1 MPDIGVPLYTQP
13 AYTPPVSTSIQDV
26 DLPTIINKSPT
37 PTIQQKPVDPG
48 NNTAIPFN
56 FDANQYGKPLR
67 VFDEKSLNSV
77 AGYNSFKT
85 DPTYNPE
92 FNDIQNIR
100 DYAAK
105 QGSAEWLAN
114 SFAKL
119 ASVAKDSFWST
130 FEQNGRNFQALTSL
144 DASKLFNTQDTTSEQ
159 ERMRNKYP
167 TYGTGELDNS
177 MSRFLPW
184 NFGKSDFGGEM
195 LPQLGFTIGTMGE
208 TLLENWLIGMTTGGI
223 GNALEGAKTASSIGK
238 VGKGLIDLFE
248 TGSGITNFRKGLA
261 VLNTIKNESS
271 LGANIGQ
278 GVIKGAKLLA
288 NAYAMFNTA
297 GGEAAFEANQ
307 AYNDQIK
314 SLTDEYK
321 QKNGYAPFGDD
332 LKKIQETSSKTA
344 TSVFGWNIPILLGS
358 DLFQFGNIL
367 KPFKGVLAEGTENVA
382 MKLAGKGLSKS
393 IESVAEKEVT
403 SLLGKAFKFT
413 KHALAEPIMEG
424 VEEISQSAGQNLFG
438 QYYKDLYNGL
448 STDTSLHNSLNAM
461 FQYGGSKA
469 FQDDFFGGFLGGAVF
484 KGVGAASS
492 KLGIQER
499 MGFDTDKAKAD
510 RQKSITNS
518 ALDILNSTSNE
529 DLINYLFDPQVQNF
543 ISQGAN
549 KQALVLAAE
558 SNDRLKFND
567 IKSKAVRELI
577 YSGLQT
583 GKLDL
588 ALSKLDIF
596 KELDNDEL
604 AQTFNIQ
611 DKSDIDKAKTTAS
624 ELVDNIKQRAYDL
637 QSDWNSLNQ
646 KYKNPYPPKID
657 AYNMYE
663 AAKRDRLFSKDIVKD
678 EQKRAQ
684 GLRSDIVMSSD
695 VTDAIMDQAVDQD
708 VLNKSIDDLNVFVK
722 DAPDKDNVNYRRKQ
736 TQLALLKEIQH
747 EKEKKAPDNTKIA
760 KLAFALGNVNK
771 STLDIGQ
778 DEEFNTQRIE
788 DVLKL
793 EARNKKNVAEYM
805 LLNQMPIEESVQ
817 QHLVAAHGVLN
828 KVKEQASKKTQQTE
842 TTIDAEP
849 VTTDNK
855 DIVDLVNT
863 EDNYNTWN
871 GGNVDSSTRDKF
883 IDAINFGLSQFD
895 KATPAQLATLSKQ
908 DINDALLNQKAFANA
923 EVRAKVVDALFNRF
937 NPKPV
942 ETVTSDK
949 PTPIQTDDQKEAEEN
964 KNQGPT
970 KLAKY
975 KFATDKTPPSEQLS
989 TSNPSDNQFHRRK
1002 DQFLEN
1008 LHLQTLPKEGQKG
1021 KFWKKED
1028 IKVLVVTPNNAG
1040 KYGKNISTVLKN
1052 SFSTTKPID
1061 KLTPEEYK
1069 ALDEASV
1076 MFLFVVQDGKE
1087 LKPITKD
1094 GKLLPALN
1102 GASDYNIPD
1111 LVYTFNESSFPDN
1124 YKDARFNQG
1133 DDLNKLVQLHRNQR
1147 YKWLNSKDDITPP
1160 FEISHGIPNMQKKD
1174 KQVIRILNT
1183 VQDTKLLPS
1192 NHVYNPDDIY
1202 IPTSKEEFE
1211 KTSTNLVTARYLRSG
1226 MPYLRIKDK
1235 DGNTVDYQRLENGKL
1250 TPNQK
1255 GSILYAFKSLIEDY
1269 FANDQLVAL
1278 TESNDNYNFI
1288 ENLLFLQEGN
1298 PYKDAASIKVLQDT
1312 KAGTIT
1318 VQYDFSSGQ
1327 PKFFTFR
1334 KESDTSTLLDNT
1346 QFKTWLDNRYTNIR
1360 KPSNRKFTEVYVD
1373 NKTPRTRE
1381 WDNYTQYLLDTKT
1394 PSGATRDINEIPL
1407 KVELYT
1413 PQQQEAY
1420 YEGGNAY
1427 PTKRKQYYIKLGD
1440 KIVDDKANEVKANQK
1455 PAKQTKTTASSSTG
1469 NDLAD
1474 LAAIIAKNKADLE
1487 TSKNPTPTQTPNTTP
1502 NPTKQAPK
1510 HGAVATL
1517 DLATLLTT
1525 SPLASPATQV
1535 AEIVAKPEPQPT
1547 AEDNDLAKI
1556 ASIMAANKAALEAQ
1570 KSGTTSSPKV
1580 ATTELVDESPFDADE
1595 IAPDNAPEPEPSEVI
1610 SLRGKKKSGKIYPR
1624 GFTRISNYSKENT
1637 QGIKDYFK
1645 RNLPQVYVETVDQL
1659 IKLADGKLA
1668 WGTFSDSVVK
1678 LYEEA
1683 EAGTGYHEAFEVVFN
1698 AILIPR
1704 EQANLIR
1711 EFKNRKGTFSNF
1723 ATDGNVSYKNATT
1736 EQAKEEIAEEFLRYK
1751 LTGEVKEDTRNIF
1764 QKILD
1769 FILNFLRNLSSIED
1783 VFSKLDKGFYA
1794 NKELTNTGQVYNRLA
1809 GVGAIEE
1816 GQYLKGITYEMVS
1829 KLFQDTKSFTQFDET
1844 FDEKRLYNDLY
1855 NQLNDFYNS
1864 DDEDNPNTYRNVVA
1878 DLYLDRIDF
1887 IENSKFA
1894 EDHKAALIKSVE
1906 VEFTKK
1912 LNTQRERFNTVIS
1925 FQWKQLVADHKT
1937 YLKQLGVIN
1946 FVEVE
1951 QDEDGDQDNKNS
1963 NEYTKNEFKIDT
1975 KNTAPASIKLLFNT
1989 IAESTFNFEE
1999 TQEISNGLSI
2009 PLIQPKISNATG
2021 LVNLY
2026 DNGGQLFNIV
2036 LSQVSEIN
2044 TLDGIKA
2051 KLESMLGIDRVE
2063 ELQGNPEEL
2072 NKYIQSRIEEEQY
2085 KNNSV
2090 YTHLF
2095 KIYTRIFATPENLLT
2110 EAEWKQRLK
2119 FLSTFSRQKPEFW
2132 QLVSG
2137 EDDTF
2142 LMDELRDTGRKQIV
2156 SKWFFKFGSNVFDKK
2171 KVSLINRQNKKSPF
2185 VLNTQLLTNLLGLT
2199 DIPTFIAKSAE
2210 ALGMEEINANF
2221 IDNLTGNERTIV
2233 NKKLRSI
2240 LNFGFSNIFNGK
2252 TGNKV
2257 FGKLNSNVLGVNSPY
2272 NDIAEIVLAKK
2283 GDEIHSVH
2291 SNIEGEQQQNIIL
2304 NNEVSNRLASFN
2316 RHPTLESYKL
2326 ENPEFNDTF
2335 VQSSILLG
2343 KIYDRNGERTAF
2355 NPKIAVISGT
2365 RESSRDNGK
2374 KSSNQ
2379 NLTERLYQEFN
2390 VNLDGKFYIL
2400 LPADAETEWGIN
2412 VGKETYLEYKD
2423 NVINN
2428 TATFVNYLKSE
2439 IEVAQQFVNPEHEF
2453 YANRNADEYLSQ
2465 TRPLRDGS
2473 ERKVG
2478 ASLQVFKDIL
2488 SDELVAA
2495 IHNNID
2501 SLSPIEDIVNQ
2512 YEFEINRDIK
2522 IWINKRVEETFLNL
2536 NKAEIVERKGRQ
2548 QGEFENSIQ
2557 PNSQYIFY
2565 GLNSS
2570 FNRLDSGTRFPLNE
2584 GEVKRGQNTSIE
2596 QLPNQYVLTS
2606 SQLRNLIAFRE
2617 MSYAINNIEMTKL
2630 FVGNP
2635 YFYKD
2640 IQKRVKSF
2648 LSTTENTYVQN
2659 VGDIHK
2665 ADDWFNS
2672 HLNSVRYADKNKK
2685 TVESR
2690 LPSSHIHNHEFSSS
2704 IKTWVFR
2711 DHQTLNKE
2719 LAAFNEKYTANNATD
2734 AQSFMTPNA
2743 YREFYWKSG
2752 AKFRDAQ
2759 EKQFQLEQA
2768 FERFLM
2774 DEDGVYPYT
2783 DSELKALDQK
2793 LLEGNIK
2800 ETKNG
2805 YELTAK
2811 FDVFEVF
2818 KPKGSGTLGGV
2829 NTFDPYIWK
2838 TSVGMLNYRMVR
2850 NTPMETA
2857 YLKMLN
2863 ERVHMLTFE
2872 SAIKVGLK
2880 RDASTGK
2887 VNNLIDTNSFSSL
2900 GKISSGLSSYTHQ
2913 LPFKSLGVQVETST
2927 QKNKGTIGTQT
2938 TKLILTDLFEY
2949 GIPTDF
2955 LAGQPFG
2962 DRMSAWY
2969 GLGEKDRLEVSKHYS
2984 LEKEHQKAI
2993 ENLENIGYYALLDR
3007 LGIKE
3012 ITKNGRTDYEYEDL
3026 SKVYELL
3033 KDEMV
3038 KRGLS
3043 PNLYE
3048 MFDDMTL
3055 KVKPIEALSN
3065 YAQASFIIMSIV
3077 RKSII
3082 KPKLNGGQKIQA
3094 SSALLNDLTDEK
3106 LVASYYNKS
3115 TKKWEDITTQ
3125 EQFDEIKKNGDKI
3138 MYNSSQLG
3146 FYSKNEDGTL
3156 NVMEVMLP
3164 NVFREKLA
3172 KYRKAKGLEQ
3182 LSDDELLTWIAKNQP
3197 KLLEGIGFR
3206 IPTQALSS
3214 IDTFKIKKFLPSY
3227 FGDTVIVPSELT
3239 TKVGSDFDV
3248 DKLNTYLNNYSIN
3261 RKGYPEYLQADL
3273 EDTPQAANRRWKKY
3287 SYGKKLLETIE
3298 NSIKELTQRGILQ
3311 DRNAE
3316 AFMATIADDVDS
3328 DERIEDIL
3336 QQLDEEG
3343 NPDIIKRIVEANDMT
3358 LQDLNSLRN
3367 KVDNMKSEEEFK
3379 ALPLVLQN
3387 KKGALENHYFST
3399 INKILHLPQ
3408 NFDKMLSPNNSDEF
3422 DQAGAL
3428 RDKVVNSL
3436 GGEKD
3441 NLEKIAPAKRGKYI
3455 NYSNILDSNKMRYS
3469 RWAFVIGKKGVGIA
3483 ALSATNHVNSQ
3494 KIGFQ
3499 LNPSIKS
3506 KSSWWSNKVF
3516 GKQVEPTLIKF
3527 KHNQLIINDRTIS
3540 VLSGITK
3547 AKGENIA
3554 EFVSKYVNG
3563 YVDVA
3568 KDAWI
3573 LDIGAQMEVAGIYL
3587 FMERLGINS
3596 EEIIYFLNQPII
3608 KYYLNVTALRNSPI
3622 KNINPK
3628 VKAQVELSNNDD
3640 KLHDFIKNTL
3650 VGSQDIKP
3658 ISTFELSNLKNT
3670 IEKFS
3675 SIPIANWKTNS
3686 TIPVREKELQFLVFR
3701 HFMQLK
3707 DYSNYIRASQ
3717 QASNHDTA
3725 NLNSLH
3731 ILDDKDQ
3738 LLSTFLSP
3746 TADNLITSIE
3756 TRGPMASALRTRT
3769 FVGNITE
3776 RLNDLDGKFL
3786 SKDLFRIQS
3795 RAVRTMLRSI
3805 MMRVNP
3811 FLFNENDKREMM
3823 DKITK
3828 VTINALVLNSDFNNK
3843 GKLIDNLDTVMK
3855 ADKLRDTIAKVQAIL
3870 KNPDESYKQQLK
3882 DANVDLAHLI
3892 SNRWINNIDVESINP
3907 DSDYGYIAIQ
3917 GTKPSDNFEKQ
3928 VWIEDFRKLQKVPF
3942 TRNLYK
3948 SILAAAM
3955 YQGGAEHN
3963 RVSLLDLIPWEEYT
3977 PIINNGL
3984 DNLSQLGQTNLMR
3997 TIAQLKSFDK
4007 SYFVPKDFIS
4017 TGNVNGTKYYA
4028 KTISLLGKAKDD
4040 VSVSALKDLYSPS
4053 SPYAAWLPASEHV
4066 NPSGEKVTE
4075 ISSVILVP
4083 FSPYQDK
4090 QEYFTLRQR
4099 SSNYTTE
4106 EVKAMLEAKNSD
4118 YKTTILLEKAPMI
4131 YDNGF
4136 QTYLVYRPINT
4147 KGGRY
4152 IQELAFN
4159 NEYSKIDTHDKINTH
4174 LTNDDAL
4181 FKLLSGK
4188 FGAFIKK
4195 TDSFPEA
4202 VIPSVIEE
4210 DPTSQDSNTIDDI
4223 PFEEVPDENKELPQ
4237 SQKLLED
4244 STDKEQAIPD
4254 IENTSANDKEID
4266 LKKIEKDFENY
4277 NEHPDVDFY
4286 LKPNVGKIT
4295 DETLTN
4301 LCDMTANVCITYLY
4315 SKGINVLQKAFHIY
4329 PTLKIANFNGNFA
4342 NHKVAISYINE
4353 KMYIFDMPQNEYIV
4367 LNKDNKAEFT
4377 EFKPRFI
4384 EVTPENMKKYY
4395 GIDQESYN
4403 NTFFGTTSGRFLGS
4417 SQTQVLGKKENTY
4430 IKYEGNIYDYFKEG
4444 SPIYS
4449 EKDYVNKFINKKE
4462 NINPTYLY
4470 KIFSPDDL
4478 PTIDPENAVEG
4489 TCE

>member
-1 MPDIGVPLYTQP
+1 MPDIVAPI
-13 AYTPPVSTSIQDV
+13 YTPPVTTSIQDL
-26 DLPTIINKSPT
+26 DLHAIINKSPS

-48 NNTAIPFN
+48 NATAIPFN
-56 FDANQYGKPLR
+56 FDTNQYGKPLR
-67 VFDEKSLNSV
+67 VFDSKALNSV

-100 DYAAK
+100 SYAAK

-119 ASVAKDSFWST
+119 ASVANDSFWST
-130 FEQNGRNFQALTSL
+130 FEQNGRNFQALAAL
-144 DASKLFNTQDTTSEQ
+144 DASKLFNTEDTTSEQ

-208 TLLENWLIGMTTGGI
+208 TLLENWLIGMVTGGV
-223 GNALEGAKTASSIGK
+223 GNIAEGAKTASSLAK
-238 VGKGLIDLFE
+238 VGKGLINLFE

-261 VLNTIKNESS
+261 VLNTIKNEGS
-271 LGANIGQ
+271 LGANLGQ

-321 QKNGYAPFGDD
+321 QKNGYAPFGED
-332 LKKIQETSSKTA
+332 LNKIQETASKTG
-344 TSVFGWNIPILLGS
+344 TSVFGWNMPILLGS
-358 DLFQFGNIL
+358 NLFQFGNIL
-367 KPFKGVLAEGTENVA
+367 KPFKGVVAEGVEDVG

-393 IESVAEKEVT
+393 VETVGEKEVK

-413 KHALAEPIMEG
+413 KHAPAEPIMEG

-438 QYYKDLYNGL
+438 QYYKDLYNAL
-448 STDTSLHNSLNAM
+448 SPDTALHNSLDAM

-469 FQDDFFGGFLGGAVF
+469 FYDDFFGGFLGGAVF
-484 KGVGAASS
+484 KGAGAASS
-492 KLGIQER
+492 KLGIQQR

-510 RQKSITNS
+510 RKKSVTNS
-518 ALDILNSTSNE
+518 ALEILNSTSNE
-529 DLINYLFDPQVQNF
+529 DLINYLFDPEVQNF
-543 ISQGAN
+543 ISQASN
-549 KQALVLAAE
+549 KQALVLAAD

-567 IKSKAVRELI
+567 TKSKAIRELI
-577 YSGLQT
+577 YTGLQT

-588 ALSKLDIF
+588 ALSKLDVF

-604 AQTFNIQ
+604 AQTLNIQ
-611 DKSDIDKAKTTAS
+611 DRSDIDKAKTTAS
-624 ELVDNIKQRAYDL
+624 QIVDNVKQKAYDL
-637 QSDWNSLNQ
+637 QSDWNTLNQ
-646 KYKNPYPPKID
+646 KYKNPYLPKTD
-657 AYNMYE
+657 SYNMYE
-663 AAKRDRLFSKDIVKD
+663 AAKRDRLFSKDIVRD
-678 EQKRAQ
+678 EQNRAKS
-684 GLRSDIVMSSD
+684 LRSDVVMSSD
-695 VTDAIMDQAVDQD
+695 VTDAIMDQAVDDD
-708 VLNKSIDDLNVFVK
+708 VLKKSIDDLSVFVK
-722 DAPDKDNVNYRRKQ
+722 DAPDKDNVDYRRKQ

-747 EKEKKAPDNTKIA
+747 EKEKKNPDTTKLA
-760 KLAFALGNVNK
+760 KLVFALGNVNK
-771 STLDIGQ
+771 TTLDIGQ

-805 LLNQMPIEESVQ
+805 LLNQIPIEESVQ
-817 QHLVAAHGVLN
+817 RHLTAVHGVLN
-828 KVKEQASKKTQQTE
+828 KVKEQAAKKTE
-842 TTIDAEP
+842 TP
-849 VTTDNK
+849 VEDTTTTPTDNT

-863 EDNYNTWN
+863 DENYQNWS
-871 GGNVDSSTRDKF
+871 NVRDRSDFQQF
-883 IDAINFGLSQFD
+883 IDAINAGLSQFD
-895 KATPAQLATLSKQ
+895 KATPAQLAALSKQ
-908 DINDALLNQKAFANA
+908 DINDALLNQKPFANA
-923 EVRAKVVDALFNRF
+923 NIRAKVVDALFNRF

-942 ETVTSDK
+942 ETVTLDK
-949 PTPIQTDDQKEAEEN
+949 PTPVQTDAQKEVEEN

-1021 KFWKKED
+1021 KFWTKRD
-1028 IKVLVVTPNNAG
+1028 IKILVVTPNNAG

-1061 KLTPEEYK
+1061 KLSPEEYK

-1094 GKLLPALN
+1094 GKLLPTLN

-1111 LVYTFNESSFPDN
+1111 LVYTFNESSSPDN
-1124 YKDARFNQG
+1124 YKDARFTQG

-1147 YKWLNSKDDITPP
+1147 YKWLNSKDDIIPP
-1160 FEISHGIPNMQKKD
+1160 FEISHGLPNMQKKD
-1174 KQVIRILNT
+1174 GQVIRIQNT
-1183 VQDTKLLPS
+1183 VQDSKLLPS
-1192 NHVYNPDDIY
+1192 NHIYNPEDLY
-1202 IPTSKEEFE
+1202 ISTSKEEFE
-1211 KTSTNLVTARYLRSG
+1211 KTNTNLVTDRYLRSG
-1226 MPYLRIKDK
+1226 MPYLRIRDK
-1235 DGNTVDYQRLENGKL
+1235 DGNTVDYQRLENNKL

-1255 GSILYAFKSLIEDY
+1255 GSVLYAFKSLIEDY

-1288 ENLLFLQEGN
+1288 KNLLFLQEGN

-1318 VQYDFSSGQ
+1318 IQYDFSTGQ

-1346 QFKTWLDNRYTNIR
+1346 QFKIWLDNRYLNVR
-1360 KPSNRKFTEVYVD
+1360 KPSNRKFTEVYVQ
-1373 NKTPRTRE
+1373 NKSPKTRE
-1381 WDNYTQYLLDTKT
+1381 WDNYTQYLLDNKT
-1394 PSGATRDINEIPL
+1394 PSGTTRDINEIPL

-1420 YEGGNAY
+1420 YEEGNLY

-1440 KIVDDKANEVKANQK
+1440 KIIDDKANEVKVNQK
-1455 PAKQTKTTASSSTG
+1455 PVKQNNVTPDSLPNTG
-1469 NDLAD
+1469 DRLAD
-1474 LAAIIAKNKADLE
+1474 LAIVLQRQKDKEEAAKNPKAE
-1487 TSKNPTPTQTPNTTP
+1487 TKPVEKKETTSKASNI
-1502 NPTKQAPK
+1502 PK
-1510 HGAVATL
+1510 GS
-1517 DLATLLTT
+1517 T
-1525 SPLASPATQV
+1525 SSNLVSIASLLASPADQVKEIVEQPAVTTPSKEDAALQAFANVLNSQKAKEAGQVETQV
-1535 AEIVAKPEPQPT
+1535 VPKEEVVEEIPFTPDTVAPVSE
-1547 AEDNDLAKI
+1547 
-1556 ASIMAANKAALEAQ
+1556 
-1570 KSGTTSSPKV
+1570 
-1580 ATTELVDESPFDADE
+1580 
-1595 IAPDNAPEPEPSEVI
+1595 PEPEPENVV
-1610 SLRGKKKSGKIYPR
+1610 SLRGRKKSGKIYPR
-1624 GFTRISNYSKENT
+1624 GFTRLNNYSKENV
-1637 QGIKDYFK
+1637 QEIKDYFRK
-1645 RNLPQVYVETVDQL
+1645 NLPQISVQTVDQL

-1668 WGTFSDSVVK
+1668 WGTFSDSVVR

-1698 AILIPR
+1698 AILTSK
-1704 EQANLIR
+1704 EQSNLIR

-1723 ATDGNVSYKNATT
+1723 ATDGNISYKNATT

-1751 LTGEVKEDTRNIF
+1751 LTGQVKEDTRNIF

-1769 FILNFLRNLSSIED
+1769 FILNFLRNVSSIED
-1783 VFSKLDKGFYA
+1783 VFLKLDKGFYA
-1794 NKELTNTGQVYNRLA
+1794 DKELTNTGQVYNRLA

-1844 FDEKRLYNDLY
+1844 FDEKELYNNLY

-1864 DDEDNPNTYRNVVA
+1864 DDENNPNTYRNVIA
-1878 DLYLDRIDF
+1878 DLYFPQIDA
-1887 IENSKFA
+1887 IENNPKLP
-1894 EDHKAALIKSVE
+1894 EEYKAKLIKPLE
-1906 VEFTKK
+1906 IEFTKK
-1912 LNTQRERFNTVIS
+1912 LNAQRERFNTVIS

-1946 FVEVE
+1946 FVEV
-1951 QDEDGDQDNKNS
+1951 DEDRDNDQDNKNS

-1999 TQEISNGLSI
+1999 TQELSNGLSI
-2009 PLIQPKISNATG
+2009 PLIQPKISNTTG

-2051 KLESMLGIDRVE
+2051 KLEEMLGIDKIE

-2072 NKYIQSRIEEEQY
+2072 NKYIQSRVDEEQY

-2110 EAEWKQRLK
+2110 EAEWKQRFK

-2137 EDDTF
+2137 EDDTY

-2156 SKWFFKFGSNVFDKK
+2156 SNWFFKFGKNIFDKK
-2171 KVSLINRQNKKSPF
+2171 KVSLLNRQNKKSPYI
-2185 VLNTQLLTNLLGLT
+2185 LNAQLLTNLLGIT

-2233 NKKLRSI
+2233 NKNLRAI
-2240 LNFGFSNIFNGK
+2240 LNFGFGNVFNGK
-2252 TGNKV
+2252 TGNKI

-2272 NDIAEIVLAKK
+2272 NDIAEVVLAKK
-2283 GDEIHSVH
+2283 GDEIHSIH

-2304 NNEVSNRLASFN
+2304 NNEVSNRLSSFN

-2335 VQSSILLG
+2335 VQSSVLLNR
-2343 KIYDRNGERTAF
+2343 IYDRNGERTAF
-2355 NPKIAVISGT
+2355 NPKIAIISGT
-2365 RESSRDNGK
+2365 RESSRENGK

-2412 VGKETYLEYKD
+2412 VGKETYLQYKD

-2453 YANRNADEYLSQ
+2453 YTNRNSDEYLSQ
-2465 TRPLRDGS
+2465 IRPLRDGS

-2488 SDELVAA
+2488 SDELVSA
-2495 IHNNID
+2495 IHTNID
-2501 SLSPIEDIVNQ
+2501 SLSPIEEIISQ

-2522 IWINKRVEETFLNL
+2522 IWINKRVDETFRNL

-2548 QGEFENSIQ
+2548 QGEFENTIQ

-2570 FNRLDSGTRFPLNE
+2570 FNRLDSGTRFLLNE

-2596 QLPNQYVLTS
+2596 PLPNQYVLTS
-2606 SQLRNLIAFRE
+2606 AQLRNLIAFRE

-2659 VGDIHK
+2659 VGDTHK

-2672 HLNSVRYADKNKK
+2672 HLNSVKYINKGK
-2685 TVESR
+2685 TVTERR
-2690 LPSSHIHNHEFSSS
+2690 LPSSHIHNHEFSNS

-2719 LAAFNEKYTANNATD
+2719 LAAFNEKYATNNATD

-2752 AKFRDAQ
+2752 AKFRDSQ
-2759 EKQFQLEQA
+2759 EKQFQIEQA

-2793 LLEGNIK
+2793 LLEENVK
-2800 ETKNG
+2800 ETQNG

-2818 KPKGSGTLGGV
+2818 KPKGSGTLGGL

-2880 RDASTGK
+2880 KDPSTVK
-2887 VNNLIDTNSFSSL
+2887 VNNLIDTDSFSSL
-2900 GKISSGLSSYTHQ
+2900 GRISSNLSSYTHQ

-2955 LAGQPFG
+2955 LADQPFG
-2962 DRMSAWY
+2962 DRMLSWY
-2969 GLGEKDRLEVSKHYS
+2969 ALGEDTKLEASKHYS

-2993 ENLENIGYYALLDR
+2993 ENLENIGYYDLLDR

-3012 ITKNGRTDYEYEDL
+3012 VTKNGRTDYEYEDL
-3026 SKVYELL
+3026 SKVYDLL

-3048 MFDDMTL
+3048 MFEDMTL

-3094 SSALLNDLTDEK
+3094 SSVLLNDLTKEK

-3115 TKKWEDITTQ
+3115 TKQWEDITTQ
-3125 EQFDEIKKNGDKI
+3125 EQFDEIKKSGDKI

-3172 KYRKAKGLEQ
+3172 KYRKAKGLDQ
-3182 LSDDELLTWIAKNQP
+3182 LSDDELFTWITKNQP
-3197 KLLEGIGFR
+3197 TLLEGIGFR

-3248 DKLNTYLNNYSIN
+3248 DKLNTYLNNFTIN
-3261 RKGYPEYLQADL
+3261 SKGYPEYVQPFSSIEEA
-3273 EDTPQAANRRWKKY
+3273 TTKFKAKY
-3287 SYGKKLLETIE
+3287 KAGKTNALRTSQRLLTALDALIQYNE
-3298 NSIKELTQRGILQ
+3298 
-3311 DRNAE
+3311 
-3316 AFMATIADDVDS
+3316 S
-3328 DERIEDIL
+3328 DEDARIEDYTSDRISRYITKNQDFLTGIL
-3336 QQLDEEG
+3336 DKYDTDE
-3343 NPDIIKRIVEANDMT
+3343 DAIQAIVETIDELDAALSDT
-3358 LQDLNSLRN
+3358 ERA
-3367 KVDNMKSEEEFK
+3367 KVLEDKYVKDKVKKSM
-3379 ALPLVLQN
+3379 
-3387 KKGALENHYFST
+3387 ENNYFST
-3399 INKILHLPQ
+3399 INQILHLPQ
-3408 NFDKMLSPNNSDEF
+3408 NFEKMLSPNNSDEF
-3422 DQAGAL
+3422 EQAGAL
-3428 RDKVVNSL
+3428 RDKIVNSL

-3499 LNPSIKS
+3499 LNAPGNS

-3527 KHNQLIINDRTIS
+3527 KHNELTINDKKVS

-3547 AKGENIA
+3547 VEGENIA

-3563 YVDVA
+3563 YVDVS

-3573 LDIGAQMEVAGIYL
+3573 LDIGAQMEIAGIYL

-3640 KLHDFIKNTL
+3640 KLYDFIKTTL

-3658 ISTFELSNLKNT
+3658 VSTFELSNLKNT

-3675 SIPIANWKTNS
+3675 SIPITNWKTNS

-3731 ILDDKDQ
+3731 ILDDKEESLMSLIKVYQ
-3738 LLSTFLSP
+3738 STKD
-3746 TADNLITSIE
+3746 TDHLISSIE
-3756 TRGPMASALRTRT
+3756 NGMPMAQALIEKT
-3769 FVGNITE
+3769 FVGNLKDK
-3776 RLNDLDGKFL
+3776 LNSIDTKFL
-3786 SKDLFRIQS
+3786 SKDKGGLFRIQS
-3795 RAVRTMLRSI
+3795 RSVRMMLRSI

-3828 VTINALVLNSDFNNK
+3828 VTINALVLNTDFNNK

-3855 ADKLRDTIAKVQAIL
+3855 ADKLRDTISKVQSIL
-3870 KNPDESYKQQLK
+3870 KNPDETYKQQLK

-3892 SNRWINNIDVESINP
+3892 SNRWINNIEVENINP

-3928 VWIEDFRKLQKVPF
+3928 VWIEDFRKIEKLPF

-3948 SILAAAM
+3948 SILAAAI

-4007 SYFVPKDFIS
+4007 SYFIPKDFFS
-4017 TGNVNGTKYYA
+4017 AGNVNGTKYYT
-4028 KTISLLGKAKDD
+4028 KTVSLLGKAKDEVT
-4040 VSVSALKDLYSPS
+4040 VSTLKDLYAPS

-4099 SSNYTTE
+4099 SFNYKTE

-4152 IQELAFN
+4152 IQELTFN
-4159 NEYSKIDTHDKINTH
+4159 NEYSKIDTHDKVNPH
-4174 LTNDDAL
+4174 LTNDDVL
-4181 FKLLSGK
+4181 FKLLTGK

-4195 TDSFPEA
+4195 TALFPEA
-4202 VIPSVIEE
+4202 VIPSVVEE
-4210 DPTSQDSNTIDDI
+4210 DPTSQESNTTEDI
-4223 PFEEVPDENKELPQ
+4223 PYEEVPDENKELPQ

-4244 STDKEQAIPD
+4244 STNSERDKVLSTFGYTPD
-4254 IENTSANDKEID
+4254 GKSQIDDKIVNDALTNGEYYYYPTEEAMDQDKKILITKDNLADAKRAYKELGDALSDRKGRVLGMPEAVIKVPIGDSSYIEVFGIASLEEMIRNDNNENTTEEVEAA
-4266 LKKIEKDFENY
+4266 KKIYSDLTSQTY
-4277 NEHPDVDFY
+4277 NP
-4286 LKPNVGKIT
+4286 
-4295 DETLTN
+4295 
-4301 LCDMTANVCITYLY
+4301 
-4315 SKGINVLQKAFHIY
+4315 QKA
-4329 PTLKIANFNGNFA
+4329 
-4342 NHKVAISYINE
+4342 ISN
-4353 KMYIFDMPQNEYIV
+4353 Q
-4367 LNKDNKAEFT
+4367 L
-4377 EFKPRFI
+4377 
-4384 EVTPENMKKYY
+4384 
-4395 GIDQESYN
+4395 S
-4403 NTFFGTTSGRFLGS
+4403 L
-4417 SQTQVLGKKENTY
+4417 
-4430 IKYEGNIYDYFKEG
+4430 
-4444 SPIYS
+4444 
-4449 EKDYVNKFINKKE
+4449 
-4462 NINPTYLY
+4462 
-4470 KIFSPDDL
+4470 FSPDDL

>member
-1 MPDIGVPLYTQP
+1 MV
-13 AYTPPVSTSIQDV
+13 
-26 DLPTIINKSPT
+26 
-37 PTIQQKPVDPG
+37 
-48 NNTAIPFN
+48 
-56 FDANQYGKPLR
+56 
-67 VFDEKSLNSV
+67 
-77 AGYNSFKT
+77 
-85 DPTYNPE
+85 
-92 FNDIQNIR
+92 
-100 DYAAK
+100 
-105 QGSAEWLAN
+105 
-114 SFAKL
+114 
-119 ASVAKDSFWST
+119 
-130 FEQNGRNFQALTSL
+130 
-144 DASKLFNTQDTTSEQ
+144 
-159 ERMRNKYP
+159 
-167 TYGTGELDNS
+167 
-177 MSRFLPW
+177 
-184 NFGKSDFGGEM
+184 
-195 LPQLGFTIGTMGE
+195 
-208 TLLENWLIGMTTGGI
+208 
-223 GNALEGAKTASSIGK
+223 
-238 VGKGLIDLFE
+238 
-248 TGSGITNFRKGLA
+248 
-261 VLNTIKNESS
+261 
-271 LGANIGQ
+271 
-278 GVIKGAKLLA
+278 
-288 NAYAMFNTA
+288 
-297 GGEAAFEANQ
+297 
-307 AYNDQIK
+307 
-314 SLTDEYK
+314 
-321 QKNGYAPFGDD
+321 
-332 LKKIQETSSKTA
+332 
-344 TSVFGWNIPILLGS
+344 
-358 DLFQFGNIL
+358 
-367 KPFKGVLAEGTENVA
+367 
-382 MKLAGKGLSKS
+382 
-393 IESVAEKEVT
+393 
-403 SLLGKAFKFT
+403 
-413 KHALAEPIMEG
+413 
-424 VEEISQSAGQNLFG
+424 
-438 QYYKDLYNGL
+438 
-448 STDTSLHNSLNAM
+448 
-461 FQYGGSKA
+461 
-469 FQDDFFGGFLGGAVF
+469 
-484 KGVGAASS
+484 
-492 KLGIQER
+492 
-499 MGFDTDKAKAD
+499 
-510 RQKSITNS
+510 
-518 ALDILNSTSNE
+518 
-529 DLINYLFDPQVQNF
+529 
-543 ISQGAN
+543 
-549 KQALVLAAE
+549 
-558 SNDRLKFND
+558 
-567 IKSKAVRELI
+567 
-577 YSGLQT
+577 
-583 GKLDL
+583 
-588 ALSKLDIF
+588 
-596 KELDNDEL
+596 
-604 AQTFNIQ
+604 
-611 DKSDIDKAKTTAS
+611 
-624 ELVDNIKQRAYDL
+624 
-637 QSDWNSLNQ
+637 
-646 KYKNPYPPKID
+646 
-657 AYNMYE
+657 
-663 AAKRDRLFSKDIVKD
+663 
-678 EQKRAQ
+678 
-684 GLRSDIVMSSD
+684 
-695 VTDAIMDQAVDQD
+695 
-708 VLNKSIDDLNVFVK
+708 
-722 DAPDKDNVNYRRKQ
+722 
-736 TQLALLKEIQH
+736 
-747 EKEKKAPDNTKIA
+747 
-760 KLAFALGNVNK
+760 
-771 STLDIGQ
+771 
-778 DEEFNTQRIE
+778 
-788 DVLKL
+788 
-793 EARNKKNVAEYM
+793 
-805 LLNQMPIEESVQ
+805 
-817 QHLVAAHGVLN
+817 
-828 KVKEQASKKTQQTE
+828 
-842 TTIDAEP
+842 
-849 VTTDNK
+849 
-855 DIVDLVNT
+855 
-863 EDNYNTWN
+863 
-871 GGNVDSSTRDKF
+871 
-883 IDAINFGLSQFD
+883 
-895 KATPAQLATLSKQ
+895 
-908 DINDALLNQKAFANA
+908 
-923 EVRAKVVDALFNRF
+923 
-937 NPKPV
+937 
-942 ETVTSDK
+942 
-949 PTPIQTDDQKEAEEN
+949 
-964 KNQGPT
+964 
-970 KLAKY
+970 
-975 KFATDKTPPSEQLS
+975 
-989 TSNPSDNQFHRRK
+989 
-1002 DQFLEN
+1002 
-1008 LHLQTLPKEGQKG
+1008 
-1021 KFWKKED
+1021 
-1028 IKVLVVTPNNAG
+1028 
-1040 KYGKNISTVLKN
+1040 KNISNVLKN
-1052 SFSTTKPID
+1052 SFSTTKSID
-1061 KLTPEEYK
+1061 KLSPEEYK
-1069 ALDEASV
+1069 ALDEASI

-1087 LKPITKD
+1087 WKPITKD

-1111 LVYTFNESSFPDN
+1111 LVYTFNESSSPDN
-1124 YKDARFNQG
+1124 YKDARFTQG

-1147 YKWLNSKDDITPP
+1147 YKWLNSKDDVTPP

-1174 KQVIRILNT
+1174 GKVVRILNT
-1183 VQDTKLLPS
+1183 VQDTKLLAS
-1192 NHVYNPDDIY
+1192 NHVYNPEDVY

-1211 KTSTNLVTARYLRSG
+1211 KTGTNLVTDRYLRSG

-1255 GSILYAFKSLIEDY
+1255 GSIIYAVKSLIDDY

-1288 ENLLFLQEGN
+1288 KNLLFLQEGN
-1298 PYKDAASIKVLQDT
+1298 PYKDAASIKILQDT

-1360 KPSNRKFTEVYVD
+1360 KPSNRKFTEVYVE
-1373 NKTPRTRE
+1373 NKTPKTRE
-1381 WDNYTQYLLDTKT
+1381 WDNYTQYLLDSKT
-1394 PSGATRDINEIPL
+1394 PAGTTRDINEIPL

-1440 KIVDDKANEVKANQK
+1440 KIVDDKANEVKVNQK
-1455 PAKQTKTTASSSTG
+1455 PAKQTNTKAPISTG

-1474 LAAIIAKNKADLE
+1474 LAAIMARNKAELE
-1487 TSKNPTPTQTPNTTP
+1487 ASKNPKSATTTTNTTPTPTPNTG
-1502 NPTKQAPK
+1502 KIAPK

-1517 DLATLLTT
+1517 DLATLLTA

-1535 AEIVAKPEPQPT
+1535 AEIVSKPEPQPT
-1547 AEDNDLAKI
+1547 SEDNELAKI
-1556 ASIMAANKAALEAQ
+1556 ASIMAANKAALEASKVEQ
-1570 KSGTTSSPKV
+1570 KAKPLKPDIIEQVQNSQVEVEDIES
-1580 ATTELVDESPFDADE
+1580 ELVQEDPFDADE
-1595 IAPDNAPEPEPSEVI
+1595 IAPDNTPNPEPDKIV

-1624 GFTRISNYSKENT
+1624 GFTRINNYSKENI
-1637 QGIKDYFK
+1637 QDIKDYFRK
-1645 RNLPQVYVETVDQL
+1645 NLPKVSVQTVDQL
-1659 IKLADGKLA
+1659 IKLADGNLA
-1668 WGTFSDSVVK
+1668 WGTFSDGVVK

-1698 AILIPR
+1698 AILTPR
-1704 EQANLIR
+1704 EQANLIK

-1723 ATDGNVSYKNATT
+1723 ATDGNVSYKNTT
-1736 EQAKEEIAEEFLRYK
+1736 IEQAKEEIAEEFLRYK
-1751 LTGEVKEDTRNIF
+1751 LTGETREDTRNIF

-1769 FILNFLRNLSSIED
+1769 FILNFLRNVSSIED

-1794 NKELTNTGQVYNRLA
+1794 DKELTNTGQVYNRLA

-1844 FDEKRLYNDLY
+1844 FDEKKLYNDLY
-1855 NQLNDFYNS
+1855 SQLNDFYNS

-1878 DLYLDRIDF
+1878 DLYLDRIEF

-1894 EDHKAALIKSVE
+1894 EDHKAALIKNIE

-1912 LNTQRERFNTVIS
+1912 LDAQRERFNTVIS

-1946 FVEVE
+1946 FVEV
-1951 QDEDGDQDNKNS
+1951 DEDKDNDQDNKNS

-1999 TQEISNGLSI
+1999 REKLSNGLST
-2009 PLIQPKISNATG
+2009 PVVQPKISNTTG

-2044 TLDGIKA
+2044 TLDGIKS
-2051 KLESMLGIDRVE
+2051 KLEQMLGMDRIE
-2063 ELQGNPEEL
+2063 ELQSNPEEL
-2072 NKYIQSRIEEEQY
+2072 NKYIQSRIDEEQY

-2095 KIYTRIFATPENLLT
+2095 KIYTRVFATPENLLT

-2142 LMDELRDTGRKQIV
+2142 LMDELRDTGRKQVV
-2156 SKWFFKFGSNVFDKK
+2156 SKWFFKFGNKVFDKK

-2185 VLNTQLLTNLLGLT
+2185 VLNTQLLTNLLGIT

-2233 NKKLRSI
+2233 NKNLRSI
-2240 LNFGFSNIFNGK
+2240 LNFGFANLFNGK

-2272 NDIAEIVLAKK
+2272 NDIADIVLSKK

-2291 SNIEGEQQQNIIL
+2291 SNIEGEQQQNIVL
-2304 NNEVSNRLASFN
+2304 NNEVSNRLSSFN
-2316 RHPTLESYKL
+2316 RHNTLESYKL

-2335 VQSSILLG
+2335 VQSSVLLS
-2343 KIYDRNGERTAF
+2343 KIYNRNGERTAF

-2365 RESSRDNGK
+2365 RESSRENGK

-2390 VNLDGKFYIL
+2390 VNLEGKFYIL

-2453 YANRNADEYLSQ
+2453 HANRNADEYLSQ

-2488 SDELVAA
+2488 SDELVSA
-2495 IHNNID
+2495 IHSNID

-2512 YEFEINRDIK
+2512 YDFEINRDIK
-2522 IWINKRVEETFLNL
+2522 IWINKRVDETFRNL

-2548 QGEFENSIQ
+2548 QGEFENTIQ

-2570 FNRLDSGTRFPLNE
+2570 FNRLENGTRFPLNE
-2584 GEVKRGQNTSIE
+2584 GEVKRGANTSIE
-2596 QLPNQYVLTS
+2596 PLPNQYVLTS
-2606 SQLRNLIAFRE
+2606 AQLRNLIAFRE

-2659 VGDIHK
+2659 VDDTHK

-2672 HLNSVRYADKNKK
+2672 HLNSVRYTNKNKEL
-2685 TVESR
+2685 VESR

-2719 LAAFNEKYTANNATD
+2719 LAAFNEKYAANNATD
-2734 AQSFMTPNA
+2734 AQSIMTPNA

-2752 AKFRDAQ
+2752 AKFRDTQ
-2759 EKQFQLEQA
+2759 EKQFQIEQA

-2783 DSELKALDQK
+2783 DSNLKAIDQK
-2793 LLEGNIK
+2793 LLEGYVK
-2800 ETKNG
+2800 ETKDG

-2818 KPKGSGTLGGV
+2818 KPKGSGTLGGL
-2829 NTFDPYIWK
+2829 NTFDPYLWK
-2838 TSVGMLNYRMVR
+2838 TSVAMQNYRMVR
-2850 NTPMETA
+2850 NTPLQTA

-2880 RDASTGK
+2880 KDPSTGK

-2900 GKISSGLSSYTHQ
+2900 GKISSDLSSYTHK
-2913 LPFKSLGVQVETST
+2913 LPFKSLGIQVETST

-2969 GLGEKDRLEVSKHYS
+2969 AMGEKDRLEVSKHYS

-2993 ENLENIGYYALLDR
+2993 ENLENIGYYGLLDR

-3012 ITKNGRTDYEYEDL
+3012 VTKNGRTDYEYEDL
-3026 SKVYELL
+3026 SKVYDLL

-3094 SSALLNDLTDEK
+3094 SSVLLNDLNKEK

-3115 TKKWEDITTQ
+3115 TKQWEDITTQ

-3146 FYSKNEDGTL
+3146 FYSKNADGTL

-3164 NVFREKLA
+3164 NIFREKLA

-3182 LSDDELLTWIAKNQP
+3182 LSDDELFTWITKNQP
-3197 KLLEGIGFR
+3197 NLLEGIGFR

-3248 DKLNTYLNNYSIN
+3248 DKLNTYLNNFTIN
-3261 RKGYPEYLQADL
+3261 SKGYPEYVQPFSSIEEA
-3273 EDTPQAANRRWKKY
+3273 TTKFKAKY
-3287 SYGKKLLETIE
+3287 KAGKTNALKTSQRLLTALDALIQYNE
-3298 NSIKELTQRGILQ
+3298 
-3311 DRNAE
+3311 
-3316 AFMATIADDVDS
+3316 S
-3328 DERIEDIL
+3328 DEDARIEDYTSDRISRYVTKNQDFLTSIL
-3336 QQLDEEG
+3336 DKYDTDE
-3343 NPDIIKRIVEANDMT
+3343 DAIQAIVETIDELDAALSDT
-3358 LQDLNSLRN
+3358 EKA
-3367 KVDNMKSEEEFK
+3367 KVLEGKYVKDKVKKSM
-3379 ALPLVLQN
+3379 
-3387 KKGALENHYFST
+3387 ENNYFST

-3408 NFDKMLSPNNSDEF
+3408 NFEKMLSPNNSDEF

-3428 RDKVVNSL
+3428 RDKIVNSL

-3441 NLEKIAPAKRGKYI
+3441 NLEKIGPAKRGKYI

-3483 ALSATNHVNSQ
+3483 ALSSTNHVNSQ
-3494 KIGFQ
+3494 KIGFK
-3499 LNPSIKS
+3499 LNPSTKG
-3506 KSSWWSNKVF
+3506 KSSWWNNKVF

-3527 KHNQLIINDRTIS
+3527 KHNQLTINDRTIS

-3547 AKGENIA
+3547 VEGENIA

-3622 KNINPK
+3622 KNINPR

-3640 KLHDFIKNTL
+3640 KLYDFIKSTL
-3650 VGSQDIKP
+3650 IGSQDIKP
-3658 ISTFELSNLKNT
+3658 VSTFELSNLKNT

-3675 SIPIANWKTNS
+3675 SIPITNWKTNS

-3738 LLSTFLSP
+3738 LLDTFLAP
-3746 TADNLITSIE
+3746 TADNFITAIE
-3756 TRGPMASALRTRT
+3756 TGEPMASALRSRT
-3769 FVGNITE
+3769 FVENLTE
-3776 RLNDLDGKFL
+3776 KLNDLDTKFL
-3786 SKDLFRIQS
+3786 SKDKGGLFRIQS
-3795 RAVRTMLRSI
+3795 RSVRMMLRSI
-3805 MMRVNP
+3805 MLRLNP
-3811 FLFNENDKREMM
+3811 FIFNENDKREMM

-3870 KNPDESYKQQLK
+3870 KNPDETYKQQLK

-3892 SNRWINNIDVESINP
+3892 SNRWINNIDVETINP
-3907 DSDYGYIAIQ
+3907 DSDYGYIAIR

-3928 VWIEDFRKLQKVPF
+3928 VWIEDFRKIEKLPF

-3948 SILAAAM
+3948 SILAAAI

-4017 TGNVNGTKYYA
+4017 TGKVNGIKYYA

-4053 SPYAAWLPASEHV
+4053 SPYSTWLPASEHI

-4099 SSNYTTE
+4099 SSNYETE

-4131 YDNGF
+4131 YDNGL

-4152 IQELAFN
+4152 IQELGFN
-4159 NEYSKIDTHDKINTH
+4159 NEYSKIDTHDKVNPH
-4174 LTNDDAL
+4174 LTNDDVL
-4181 FKLLSGK
+4181 YKLLSGK

-4195 TDSFPEA
+4195 TASFPET
-4202 VIPSVIEE
+4202 VIPSVVEE
-4210 DPTSQDSNTIDDI
+4210 DPTSQDSNTTDDI
-4223 PFEEVPDENKELPQ
+4223 PYEEVPDEDKQLPQ

-4244 STDKEQAIPD
+4244 STNKDELNPNKEELDKLHEIIINAYTDTPESIAANKRWKELTGEDWYPFQL
-4254 IENTSANDKEID
+4254 NTFNDLFDNPQVATRIKQKANKA
-4266 LKKIEKDFENY
+4266 LNEKLVE
-4277 NEHPDVDFY
+4277 Y
-4286 LKPNVGKIT
+4286 LKRFNISVKEL
-4295 DETLTN
+4295 D
-4301 LCDMTANVCITYLY
+4301 
-4315 SKGINVLQKAFHIY
+4315 SLQDKFGVDAAGVVDI
-4329 PTLKIANFNGNFA
+4329 
-4342 NHKVAISYINE
+4342 
-4353 KMYIFDMPQNEYIV
+4353 
-4367 LNKDNKAEFT
+4367 LNKAILLDKNKQGLDTLPEEAAHVFTMMMASNPDMDWMKDNIDKWEGY
-4377 EFKPRFI
+4377 KQ
-4384 EVTPENMKKYY
+4384 VYNDYY
-4395 GIDQESYN
+4395 
-4403 NTFFGTTSGRFLGS
+4403 
-4417 SQTQVLGKKENTY
+4417 SQ
-4430 IKYEGNIYDYFKEG
+4430 YEGNEARIKFEAVGKFIALHLIKNEPTVSEEVKAGILERLWKFIKELFGDKTDIERLNSIANEIATKVLNNEDLISIATPQGHKIVNTKEAFKNNYAAYQIHQKLKDKFLLTGSAALATQGTVFRADENPLHDLDYVVSDPSIDISRDIKDIFPNAEKIHNGIPNNKYSTKAFLIPPRGISVKNVTRQESGNYKDWITGYELYDKRGYLVGKYESKFEDGKLVQRQEG
-4444 SPIYS
+4444 LKGFWVDFFQYNN
-4449 EKDYVNKFINKKE
+4449 EKDLKTELDTAPIVPGFSNWDRTFMAKLDFARDKDIKDWLNFVTPYGLKE
-4462 NINPTYLY
+4462 FDNNYTYYNL
-4470 KIFSPDDL
+4470 FSPDDL